1 MKEQKKVKS
10 SEIVQ
15 PNTLAD
21 LQVPD
26 EQAQKAKGGADSS
39 RSNGNT
45 VGGGVITYTYT
56 VTNTS
61 SV

>member
-45 VGGGVITYTYT
+45 VGGVITYTYT